1 MPYRHLGPIPSAR
14 GAAFTLLE
22 LLVVIVIIA
31 IVAAITFPIMSGVKV
46 RGQQAACASNM
57 RQIGAALLTYAN
69 ENDDQLPETT
79 HTAGVK
85 FERAWIY
92 VLKPYLANLDKV
104 RICPADPLG
113 AQRLQAN
120 GTSYVLNSYIFVP
133 QVGPFG
139 EDLGSLNNV
148 RKLPYPA
155 RTLIAFNVSD
165 EQGASVM
172 NDHTHSDAWAGN
184 WRRVRGDIEPNRFR
198 TTRSNTDHTNGFAN
212 YLHLDGHVESLSGRV
227 LKQQIDRGIAVGQPP
242 LTPEDLQSP

>member
-1 MPYRHLGPIPSAR
+1 MKRPGSLFSFSGYRVAL
-14 GAAFTLLE
+14 AFTLME

-31 IVAAITFPIMSGVKV
+31 ILTAIALPVMSGVKA

-69 ENDDQLPETT
+69 ENDGYLPETT
-79 HTAGVK
+79 HTTGVK
-85 FERAWIY
+85 FDQAWIY
-92 VLKPYLANLDKV
+92 ALKAYLANVDKV
-104 RICPADPLG
+104 RICPADPIG
-113 AQRLQAN
+113 VQRLQAN

-148 RKLPYPA
+148 RKLLYPA

-198 TTRSNTDHTNGFAN
+198 SARTNADHTNGFAN
-212 YLHLDGHVESLSGRV
+212 YLYLDGHVESLSGRV
-227 LKQQIDRGIAVGQPP
+227 IKQQIDRGIAFGKPP
-242 LTPEDLQSP
+242 LTPEEL